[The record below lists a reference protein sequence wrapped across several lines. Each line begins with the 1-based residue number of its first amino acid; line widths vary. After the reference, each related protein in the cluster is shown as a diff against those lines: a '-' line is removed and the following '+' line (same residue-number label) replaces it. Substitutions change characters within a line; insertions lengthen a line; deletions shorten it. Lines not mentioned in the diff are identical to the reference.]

1 MMLVL
6 VFFISKRYTLNFP
19 LEMNYLGLVVQSIKV
34 NWGFLVLIKK
44 NHAESSVKFSYF
56 YIERLN
62 LKRI

>member
-44 NHAESSVKFSYF
+44 NHAESSVKFSCF

>member
-1 MMLVL
+1 
-6 VFFISKRYTLNFP
+6 
-19 LEMNYLGLVVQSIKV
+19 MNYLGLVVQSIKV

-44 NHAESSVKFSYF
+44 NHAESSVKFSCF